1 MPVSTIGAGGL
12 GRPLGVG
19 SVTNPVH
26 DLQIL
31 SASGASG
38 TLSLSGSSSGS
49 TGGASHI
56 LMGNSDSAG
65 VTGPN
70 VIQAANRNMAFG
82 VGTSF
87 SAPGGG
93 TVTPIFNV
101 NAGGINVQG
110 VQRTWALGQPTVA
123 GITSG
128 GANLYRFAFNRSLIY
143 FQGITWDVHM
153 SGGKDWGGNGYC
165 TYYAR
170 MMVTFL
176 SIDTARVHVI
186 QEFVRSYL
194 NNSGTE
200 LVYNTN
206 TVTFDAN
213 FLYLTM
219 NYRGVNAGDGYRP
232 QMWIT
237 TYDSSYQNQ
246 NINSQI
252 NSITTL

>member
-1 MPVSTIGAGGL
+1 MPVSTINANSLSSPFGIG
-12 GRPLGVG
+12 
-19 SVTNPVH
+19 TNSPVQN
-26 DLQIL
+26 LQIL
-31 SASGASG
+31 SPSGASG
-38 TLSLSGSSSGS
+38 TLSLSGSAPNS
-49 TGGASHI
+49 TGGPSYL

-70 VIQAANRNMAFG
+70 IIAAANRNLAMG

-87 SAPGGG
+87 SAAGGG
-93 TVTPIFNV
+93 TFTPIFNV

-110 VQRTWALGQPTVA
+110 VQRTWALGQPSVA

-128 GANLYRFAFNRSLIY
+128 GANLYRIAFNRSLIY
-143 FQGITWDVHM
+143 FQGITFDVHM

-170 MMVTFL
+170 MMVTFF
-176 SIDTARVHVI
+176 STDGARVHVI
-186 QEFVRSYL
+186 QEFVRSFL

-206 TVTFDAN
+206 SVTLDAN

-219 NYRGVNAGDGYRP
+219 NYRGANAGDGYRP

-246 NINSQI
+246 NVNSQI
-252 NSITTL
+252 NTITTL

>member
-1 MPVSTIGAGGL
+1 MPITTINASGL
-12 GRPLGVG
+12 ANPLGIG
-19 SVTNPVH
+19 TSTPVQN
-26 DLQIL
+26 LQIL

-65 VTGPN
+65 TTGPN

-87 SAPGGG
+87 SAAGGG

-101 NAGGINVQG
+101 NATGINVQG
-110 VQRTWALGQPTVA
+110 VQRTWALGQPSVS

-128 GANLYRFAFNRSLIY
+128 GSNLYRLAFSRSY
-143 FQGITWDVHM
+143 NYYQGITWDVHM
-153 SGGKDWGGNGYC
+153 GGGKDWGGNGYN
-165 TYYAR
+165 TYFAK
-170 MMVTFL
+170 MMVTF
-176 SIDTARVHVI
+176 SGTTGARVHTV
-186 QEFVRSYL
+186 QEFGRSFL

-206 TVTFDAN
+206 TVTFDTD
-213 FLYLTM
+213 FLYVTM
-219 NYRGVNAGDGYRP
+219 NYRGANAGDGYRP

-246 NINSQI
+246 NQVGQI
-252 NSITTL
+252 SSITTL